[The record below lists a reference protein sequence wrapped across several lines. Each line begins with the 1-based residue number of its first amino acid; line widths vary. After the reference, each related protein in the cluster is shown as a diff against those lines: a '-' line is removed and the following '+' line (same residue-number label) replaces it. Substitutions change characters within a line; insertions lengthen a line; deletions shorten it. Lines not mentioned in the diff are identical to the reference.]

1 MVRPATFARASVFS
15 SSPRGRQRPRRAH
28 LVERQDIII
37 EKSSHP
43 IFCFLRHRP
52 HRPPRSLLSSPQ
64 DLEAP
69 PTPSADAAVAANDA
83 NANANDTIT
92 PRDPLLASDASELS
106 TRTSPSAFAG
116 ERASMQRSQFGE
128 QVEAGKRTSPSV
140 GFATASRFPWLEKPD
155 SPKAPRP
162 PSYAVPGPGAYA
174 PAAAVG
180 DQARSDRLIHHAGS
194 RTTAFTLVPIR
205 PRRRGERRSLRTFSP
220 GGHFSPPRVPRFQS
234 RHTAMPFNSASDAFR
249 LHPDVASNDAL
260 NDPPQILAERR
271 TCPRAAFGKAHR
283 FATAPKRNRA
293 PDPGTY
299 PLPPSLGKQPD
310 STKETGATISFT
322 RGSRE
327 VSSGAVEAGRD
338 APPSTRY
345 TLKDS
350 LTNSPYKSIAFT
362 RDKRAIGDG
371 AKKRADERDG
381 GSGPGPGAFRAERSV
396 GPQTRSGRRRAP
408 SASFGTC
415 YRDQA
420 AKASLSRE
428 QASAILGGRMGPG
441 PAVEPPGPGGLG
453 AQVRRRMIDRSRTR
467 FIVFF
472 QSLAFTLVAFIDRES
487 TATPID

>member
-1 MVRPATFARASVFS
+1 MSTTAEDATMDV
-15 SSPRGRQRPRRAH
+15 
-28 LVERQDIII
+28 
-37 EKSSHP
+37 
-43 IFCFLRHRP
+43 
-52 HRPPRSLLSSPQ
+52 
-64 DLEAP
+64 EAP

-92 PRDPLLASDASELS
+92 PRDPLLASDASKLS
-106 TRTSPSAFAG
+106 MRTSPSAFAG

-180 DQARSDRLIHHAGS
+180 D
-194 RTTAFTLVPIR
+194 
-205 PRRRGERRSLRTFSP
+205 
-220 GGHFSPPRVPRFQS
+220 
-234 RHTAMPFNSASDAFR
+234 
-249 LHPDVASNDAL
+249 
-260 NDPPQILAERR
+260 QILAERR

-453 AQVRRRMIDRSRTR
+453 AQIRSARRSAPSVGFTR
-467 FIVFF
+467 GKRFGKGEDAGKV
-472 QSLAFTLVAFIDRES
+472 D
-487 TATPID
+487 TPGPGSYRC

>member
-1 MVRPATFARASVFS
+1 M
-15 SSPRGRQRPRRAH
+15 
-28 LVERQDIII
+28 
-37 EKSSHP
+37 
-43 IFCFLRHRP
+43 
-52 HRPPRSLLSSPQ
+52 
-64 DLEAP
+64 
-69 PTPSADAAVAANDA
+69 
-83 NANANDTIT
+83 
-92 PRDPLLASDASELS
+92 
-106 TRTSPSAFAG
+106 
-116 ERASMQRSQFGE
+116 
-128 QVEAGKRTSPSV
+128 
-140 GFATASRFPWLEKPD
+140 
-155 SPKAPRP
+155 
-162 PSYAVPGPGAYA
+162 
-174 PAAAVG
+174 
-180 DQARSDRLIHHAGS
+180 
-194 RTTAFTLVPIR
+194 
-205 PRRRGERRSLRTFSP
+205 
-220 GGHFSPPRVPRFQS
+220 
-234 RHTAMPFNSASDAFR
+234 
-249 LHPDVASNDAL
+249 
-260 NDPPQILAERR
+260 
-271 TCPRAAFGKAHR
+271 
-283 FATAPKRNRA
+283 
-293 PDPGTY
+293 
-299 PLPPSLGKQPD
+299 
-310 STKETGATISFT
+310 
-322 RGSRE
+322 
-327 VSSGAVEAGRD
+327 EAGRD

-453 AQVRRRMIDRSRTR
+453 AQVRRRMIYRSRTR